1 MSGYIGAIPVPQA
14 TQTRQSFT
22 ATAGQTTFATAG
34 YTPQFL
40 DVFMN
45 GVHLLDGVDFT
56 ATNGSDVSL
65 TSGAAAG
72 DIIEVVAYS
81 TYQVNDQ
88 AFTGNFSVD
97 TDTLYVDSTNNRVGV
112 NTNSPDNTLHV
123 VDTVS
128 SGTIKIGENY
138 NGLVQQFNNDLN
150 IVANGDQAYRVGLG
164 TNNGSGNIVFQ
175 TATDTTGN
183 TERMRIDR
191 YGRVGIGVSPSVQ
204 LDVYENSNAV
214 DYISAQYK
222 STAQPTGFSN
232 TKIRLR
238 KDNYGGDIGG
248 YVDQG
253 IGHGLTF
260 SSLAV
265 NTPTEHMRLNQH
277 GGLRV
282 GVTGYTASNH
292 ARVVVSSAQYGDW
305 SQRQMLIEDTTS
317 NAGAPAIA
325 FHAPTN
331 FSAGIFKWW
340 GLGGFFECRNNVDN
354 AFVAIGASAFN
365 VNSDYRLKENIVPLD
380 GAADRLASLP
390 VHRFNFIDDIMGHG
404 EGVTVDGFLAHEVAD
419 VVPEAVTGE
428 HDAVDDSG
436 NPVYQSIDQS
446 KLVPL
451 LTAALQEAIA
461 KIETLETK
469 VAALENNT

>member
-1 MSGYIGAIPVPQA
+1 MSGYIGAPPVPQA

-22 ATAGQTTFATAG
+22 ATASQTSFATAG
-34 YTPQFL
+34 YTPNFV
-40 DVFMN
+40 DVYMN
-45 GVHLLDGVDFT
+45 GVHLLDGTDYT
-56 ATNGSDVSL
+56 ATNGSDVVL

-72 DIIEVVAYS
+72 DVIEVVAYS

-97 TDTLYVDSTNNRVGV
+97 TNTLYVDSANNRVGV
-112 NTNSPDNTLHV
+112 GTNSPDNTLHV
-123 VDTVS
+123 VETVS

-138 NGLVQQFNNDLN
+138 AGVVQQFNNNLN

-164 TNNGSGNIVFQ
+164 TNDGSGNIVFQ

-191 YGRVGIGVSPSVQ
+191 YGRVGIGVSPSFQ
-204 LDVYENSNAV
+204 FDVYENSNAV

-222 STAQPTGFSN
+222 SAAQPTGFSN

-238 KDNYGGDIGG
+238 KDSYGGDIGG
-248 YVDQG
+248 YIDQG

-277 GGLRV
+277 GGLRL
-282 GVTGYTASNH
+282 GVTGYSAYSH
-292 ARVVVSSAQYGDW
+292 ARFVVSSAQYGDW

-317 NAGAPAIA
+317 GAGAPAIA

-331 FSAGIFKWW
+331 SSAGIFKWW
-340 GLGGFFECRNNVDN
+340 GQGNFFECRNSLDTG
-354 AFVAIGASAFN
+354 FTAINASAFN
-365 VNSDYRLKENIVPLD
+365 VSSDYRLKENIVPLD
-380 GAADRLASLP
+380 GALDRLASLP
-390 VHRFNFIDDIMGHG
+390 VHRFNFIEDIMGHG
-404 EGVTVDGFLAHEVAD
+404 DGVTVDGFLAHEVAN

-428 HDAVDDSG
+428 HDAVDDNG

-451 LTAALQEAIA
+451 LTAALQEALGR
-461 KIETLETK
+461 IETLEAD
-469 VAALENNT
+469 VAALKGAS